1 MKKEILLMVFALS
14 SLTATK
20 AQDNTTTDAEVD
32 QYNKWSFEVN
42 VGQSKGI
49 KPYTEGYYAN
59 NPNKFMGGFA
69 VNHFSGGVRYMF
81 SPKFGLKVDFGYDK
95 LEDLSN
101 SGSLDFE
108 MRQMRLGFQGVINA
122 ARLFDIQDKL
132 GNFSLLFHGGFQV
145 AQNAPQKGPFE
156 GHDEYNGGLMFGFTP
171 EFRITKNLAV
181 NLDFTI
187 NSNVRQHYNWDG
199 QNYSDSNNNLAGSLY
214 TTSLGFSFSF
224 GSEKIHG
231 DWAVFE
237 DKKAAEL
244 AALEKRVGEIEDNL
258 VDSDKDGVPDYLDTE
273 PNSIAGVAVDSR
285 GRMVDLNNNG
295 IPDELER
302 YLEQTYSTKES
313 STEREVIKR
322 LINEGYITTYFDTNK
337 TKPTNV
343 STEGIDFML
352 TYLRNNPDASIDIIG
367 NADEIG
373 KNTYNDKLALERANS
388 VKAILVKAGI
398 EESRLNVISK
408 GEDTSVDPASE
419 GARKLVRRVVFKV
432 RE

>member
-1 MKKEILLMVFALS
+1 MKKEILLTVFALS
-14 SLTATK
+14 SLAVSAQEPPTETAT
-20 AQDNTTTDAEVD
+20 DE
-32 QYNKWSFEVN
+32 YNKWSFEIN

-59 NPNKFMGGFA
+59 NPKKFIGSFA

-81 SPKFGLKVDFGYDK
+81 SPKFGLKADFAYDR
-95 LEDLSN
+95 LEDLKN

-108 MRQMRLGFQGVINA
+108 MRHLRFGIQGVVNA
-122 ARLFDIQDKL
+122 ARLLDIQDKL
-132 GNFSLLFHGGFQV
+132 GKFSLLFHGGFQV
-145 AQNAPQKGPFE
+145 SQNAPQKGHFV
-156 GHDEYNGGLMFGFTP
+156 GHDEYNAGLMFGFTP
-171 EFRITKNLAV
+171 EFRVTKNLAV

-199 QNYSDSNNNLAGSLY
+199 QSYSDSNNNLTGSLY
-214 TTSLGFSFSF
+214 TTSLGLSFSF

-231 DWAVFE
+231 DWAVFK
-237 DKKAAEL
+237 DKKLAEL

-258 VDSDKDGVPDYLDTE
+258 VDSDKDGVPDYLDIE
-273 PNSIAGVAVDSR
+273 PNSIAGVAVDSK

-302 YLEQTYSTKES
+302 YLEKTYITKES
-313 STEREVIKR
+313 SSEKEVVKR

-352 TYLRNNPDASIDIIG
+352 TYLRNNPNASIDIIG

-373 KNTYNDKLALERANS
+373 KSDYNEKLALERAKS
-388 VKAILVKAGI
+388 VKAILMKAGI
-398 EESRLNVISK
+398 EESRLNVVSK

-432 RE
+432 KE